1 MIKRLHF
8 ILLLSVLFVS
18 FFTSNMLA
26 QEVKHGT
33 VLDGQA
39 HHEQQEELDVQELI
53 LEHLADAYEWHL
65 FTINEKAVSIP
76 LPVILFS
83 KTNGFKIFSSSQLEH
98 VSSLDKPFYI
108 ASDGK
113 YKGKIVERNSAGEEV
128 RPLDLSLTKN
138 AASILISSFL
148 LIVAIM
154 SIARSYKNG
163 SLEGKKGFNGAMEF
177 LIESLMNDVIRPSIG
192 KQYKRYAPY
201 VLTLFFFIFFNN
213 LLGIIPIFPGGANV
227 TGNISITL
235 VLALF
240 TFITVN
246 FTGSKS
252 YYKDLFW
259 PDVPTFLKA
268 PFPLMQIIELVG
280 TITKPFALMI
290 RLFANITAGHS
301 IMLGLTSVVFV
312 TVSLGAG
319 INAGMTGVSVLF
331 NIFIFFLEI
340 LVAFIQAYIFTILTS
355 VFIGLA
361 RNPEPAKKKQTK
373 QLD

>member
-1 MIKRLHF
+1 MIKRLHLILLF
-8 ILLLSVLFVS
+8 ILSVS
-18 FFTSNMLA
+18 FFASNILA
-26 QEVKHGT
+26 QEAEHGAT
-33 VLDGQA
+33 SDGQ
-39 HHEQQEELDVQELI
+39 QQEELDVQELI
-53 LEHLADAYEWHL
+53 LEHLADSYEWHI
-65 FTINEKAVSIP
+65 FTINEQAITIP
-76 LPVILFS
+76 LPIILYS
-83 KTNGFKIFSSSQLEH
+83 KTNGFKIFSSSHLED

-108 ASDGK
+108 APNGK
-113 YKGKIVERNSAGEEV
+113 YEGKIVERNSAGEEV

-138 AASILISSFL
+138 AASILISSLL
-148 LIVAIM
+148 LIVVIM

-213 LLGIIPIFPGGANV
+213 LLGIVPIFPGGANV
-227 TGNISITL
+227 TGNISVTL

-240 TFITVN
+240 TFIMVN

-331 NIFIFFLEI
+331 NIFIFFLEM

>member
-1 MIKRLHF
+1 MIKKFNF
-8 ILLLSVLFVS
+8 ILLLILSVS
-18 FFTSNMLA
+18 FLITNVSA
-26 QEVKHGT
+26 QEAEGIRASNAQKP
-33 VLDGQA
+33 
-39 HHEQQEELDVQELI
+39 EEIDIKELI
-53 LEHLADAYEWHL
+53 LHHLADTYEWHL

-76 LPVILFS
+76 LPVILYS
-83 KTNGFKIFSSSQLEH
+83 KKNGLNIFSSSQFEDVH
-98 VSSLDKPFYI
+98 SLDKPFYI
-108 ASDGK
+108 ATKGK
-113 YKGKIVERNSAGEEV
+113 YAGKIVERDDYGEEV

-138 AASILISSFL
+138 ATSILISSFIL
-148 LIVAIM
+148 VLIIMGVANN
-154 SIARSYKNG
+154 YKKD
-163 SLEGKKGFNGAMEF
+163 SLEGKTGFSGAMEF
-177 LIESLMNDVIRPSIG
+177 LIASLMNDVIKPSIG
-192 KQYKRYAPY
+192 KEHKKFAPY

-213 LLGIIPIFPGGANV
+213 LLGLVPIFPGGANV
-227 TGNISITL
+227 TGNISVTL

-240 TFITVN
+240 TFLIIN
-246 FTGSKS
+246 LTGSKS

-301 IMLGLTSVVFV
+301 IMLGLTSLVFV

-331 NIFIFFLEI
+331 NIFIFFLEM
-340 LVAFIQAYIFTILTS
+340 LVAFIQAYIFTVLTS

-361 RNPEPAKKKQTK
+361 REPEPVKKQKTN
-373 QLD
+373 

>member
-1 MIKRLHF
+1 MTKKFNF
-8 ILLLSVLFVS
+8 ILLLILSASFLVTNVS
-18 FFTSNMLA
+18 S
-26 QEVKHGT
+26 QEALGDAVPNN
-33 VLDGQA
+33 QQQ
-39 HHEQQEELDVQELI
+39 HEEINVRELI
-53 LEHLADAYEWHL
+53 LEHLADTYEWHL
-65 FTINEKAVSIP
+65 FTINEKAISIP
-76 LPVILFS
+76 LPIILYS
-83 KTNGFKIFSSSQLEH
+83 KQHGFNIYSSSVLEE
-98 VSSLDKPFYI
+98 VSSLDIPFYI
-108 ASDGK
+108 APDGQ
-113 YKGKIVERNSAGEEV
+113 YKGKIVEKNRANEEV

-138 AASILISSFL
+138 AASILLSSLL
-148 LIVAIM
+148 LILIIM
-154 SIARSYKNG
+154 SVARHYKEE
-163 SLEGKKGFNGAMEF
+163 SLNGKKGFSGGMEF

-192 KQYKRYAPY
+192 KEYRKYAPF

-213 LLGIIPIFPGGANV
+213 LLGLVPFFPGGANV
-227 TGNISITL
+227 TGNISVTL

-240 TFITVN
+240 TFLTVN

-290 RLFANITAGHS
+290 RLFANMTAGHS
-301 IMLGLTSVVFV
+301 IMLGLTSLVFV

-319 INAGMTGVSVLF
+319 INSGMTVVSVFF
-331 NIFIFFLEI
+331 NIFIFFLEM

-361 RNPEPAKKKQTK
+361 RTPEPTTKKTK
-373 QLD
+373 